1 MIAARLDSLE
11 PVDKELV
18 QNAAVVGKVFW
29 TGALATLTGR
39 EPFLVEEQLH
49 GLERKEFVRRERRS
63 GVAGE
68 TQYAFLHLLLRDVAY
83 SQIPRSE
90 RADKHSGA
98 AAWIESL
105 SADRSEDR
113 AEMLAHH
120 YLEALELL
128 RITGGD
134 ESTLREPARKAL
146 TEAGERSRALHAPTA
161 AADFF
166 EQALELTAEDDP
178 GRASLPPYLRA
189 HEVGIGRCSGRAQ
202 LNSRTTSRSLRASSR

>member
-11 PVDKELV
+11 PPDKELV
-18 QNAAVVGKVFW
+18 QNAAVLGKVFW
-29 TGALATLTGR
+29 AGALAALTGR
-39 EPFLVEEQLH
+39 ERFLVEEQLH

-83 SQIPRSE
+83 SQIPRSQ

-113 AEMLAHH
+113 AEMLAPH
-120 YLEALELL
+120 YPEAPALV
-128 RITGGD
+128 RDTGGD
-134 ESTLREPARKAL
+134 ESALRNPARKAL
-146 TEAGERSRALHAPTA
+146 TAAAERARAPHAPGA
-161 AADFF
+161 AVGYL
-166 EQALELTAEDDP
+166 QAALDLIEPEDPDRAHVLFTFVKTKWALGETELELT
-178 GRASLPPYLRA
+178 
-189 HEVGIGRCSGRAQ
+189 H
-202 LNSRTTSRSLRASSR
+202 